1 MANDHGGVLIA
12 RDDGVIVLL
21 DAVPISADMQQQL
34 DAVCDALGVPA
45 RNERTEEER

>member
-1 MANDHGGVLIA
+1 VTDGVLIA
-12 RDDGVIVLL
+12 RDDGVIVVL
-21 DAVPISADMQQQL
+21 DAVPVSAELQQQL